1 MLRGMGKEM
10 RSEVGREMGSETA
23 REMGRR
29 WRED

>member
-10 RSEVGREMGSETA
+10 RSEVGREMGSETT